1 MQIYYIVY
9 ANLKLMGYVVAFF
22 SGYIWFRMGTLFSN
36 IWHLM
41 MVGRREMLRQ
51 NLDIIT
57 CFLSDNS
64 VINFLVYRKK
74 LWSGNAN
81 LDLEF

>member
-1 MQIYYIVY
+1 
-9 ANLKLMGYVVAFF
+9 MGYVVAFLVVTF
-22 SGYIWFRMGTLFSN
+22 GFVWALFSN
-36 IWHLM
+36 IWHLI

-74 LWSGNAN
+74 LWSGNAS
-81 LDLEF
+81 LGLELNFDIT